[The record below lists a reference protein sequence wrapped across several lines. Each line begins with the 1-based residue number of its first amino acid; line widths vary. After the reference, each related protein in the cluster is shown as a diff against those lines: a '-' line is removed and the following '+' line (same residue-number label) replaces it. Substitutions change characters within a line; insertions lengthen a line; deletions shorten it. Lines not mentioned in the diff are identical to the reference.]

1 MSKLYEKANKL
12 TKEDKQKLSEE
23 LLKAYK
29 ETLTSLCTI
38 ASLHI
43 DYDLKSN
50 PDMALYNIRHSGD
63 AYLIALKLELVRL
76 HGRKWCDTHISAI
89 CGEVHHKIFDED

>member
-12 TKEDKQKLSEE
+12 TKEDKRKLGEE

-29 ETLTSLCTI
+29 GTLTSLYAI

-43 DYDLKSN
+43 DYDLKPN

-63 AYLIALKLELVRL
+63 AYLIALELELVRL
-76 HGRKWCDTHISAI
+76 QGRKWCDTHIDAI
-89 CGEVHHKIFDED
+89 RGELYHKFFDED